1 MCDTKMEAFSVRGR
15 SEHQTCHLT
24 RVFIWMCCQKDCCV
38 FVFRTVVHDVC
49 VVLELVAEGL
59 MFFLLT
65 ATYLGWPPPY

>member
-1 MCDTKMEAFSVRGR
+1 M
-15 SEHQTCHLT
+15 
-24 RVFIWMCCQKDCCV
+24 